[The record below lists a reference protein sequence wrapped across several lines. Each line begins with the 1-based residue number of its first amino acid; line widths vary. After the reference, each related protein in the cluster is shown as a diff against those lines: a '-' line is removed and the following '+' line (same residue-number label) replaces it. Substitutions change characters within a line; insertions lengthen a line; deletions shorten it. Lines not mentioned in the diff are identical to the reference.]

1 MSRSLDLPRSTVR
14 LLLFFLKKKKYQ
26 VMLLAVLCVVMGV
39 IPSIGSVL
47 LKQIINLIESFSDQ
61 EVKHLPA
68 SMIFWTII
76 YALWWECIN
85 IFWRVYDYVYLKTMP
100 YIKGQIL
107 DELYNYT
114 QYHNH
119 KFFQENLAG
128 HITNRITEGA
138 RSFEIVLS
146 IFGEKIIK
154 KVAMIIFALVTLY
167 SVHYVFATIF
177 LIWVCAFIGIS
188 TMCSSRISKY
198 SMNYARSKSVVAG
211 NIVDSIAN
219 ISAVRMFTSHR
230 FERQNL
236 EVRIENAVANEQI
249 MQFFMLKLHY
259 VLSLS
264 CSIMIFIVIYYLS
277 SLRSEIAISIG
288 DCVLI
293 LTLCESVTGEIWDL
307 TQEVGDMF
315 EEVGSLSQSISLI
328 GPHIVT
334 DIEDARILNVEKG
347 EIFFKNVTFQY
358 NRNNNLF
365 QDKTIRISSREKVG
379 LVGFSGSGKSTFV
392 NLITRLYDIDAGE
405 ILIDGQNVKY
415 VTQDSLRMN
424 ISIIPQEPIL
434 FHRTILENI
443 RYGKKDASMEEVI
456 EAAKAAHINSFIMDM
471 PEGYNTLC
479 GERGNS
485 LSGGQRQ
492 RIIIAR
498 AILKN
503 APILIM
509 DEATSSLDTK
519 TEELIQDSL
528 SYLMNNKT
536 VLVIAH
542 RLSTLLNMDRILVFD
557 RGSIVG
563 SGRHEELLDTNK
575 LYKKLWKSQVR
586 GVIP

>member
-1 MSRSLDLPRSTVR
+1 
-14 LLLFFLKKKKYQ
+14 
-26 VMLLAVLCVVMGV
+26 MLLAVLCVVMGMV
-39 IPSIGSVL
+39 PAIDSVL

-61 EVKHLPA
+61 EAENLPA
-68 SMIFWTII
+68 SMIFWAIFYT
-76 YALWWECIN
+76 LWWECIN
-85 IFWRVYDYVYLKTMP
+85 IFWRFYDYVYLKTMP

-128 HITNRITEGA
+128 HITNCIKEGA
-138 RSFEIVLS
+138 RSFEMIIS
-146 IFGEKIIK
+146 SFGEKLIRKLAI
-154 KVAMIIFALVTLY
+154 IIFALIAMY
-167 SVHYVFATIF
+167 SVHYIFATIF
-177 LIWVCAFIGIS
+177 LIWVCVFVGIS
-188 TMCSSRISKY
+188 TMCSGRMNKY
-198 SMNYARSKSVVAG
+198 SHNYARSKSIVSG

-236 EVRIENAVANEQI
+236 EVKIDNAIANEQI

-277 SLRSEIAISIG
+277 YLRSAIEISIG

-293 LTLCESVTGEIWDL
+293 LTLCAAVTGEVWDL

-315 EEVGSLSQSISLI
+315 EEIGSFNQSISLI

-334 DIEDARILNVEKG
+334 DIEDARILNVAKG

-365 QDKTIRISSREKVG
+365 QDQTIKIASKEKVG
-379 LVGFSGSGKSTFV
+379 LVGFSGSGKTTFV
-392 NLITRLYDIDAGE
+392 NLITRLYDIDEGE
-405 ILIDGQNVKY
+405 ILIDGQNIKY

-434 FHRTILENI
+434 FHRTVLENI

-456 EAAKAAHINSFIMDM
+456 EVAKAAHINSFIMDM

-575 LYKKLWKSQVR
+575 LYKKLWKSQVK
-586 GVIP
+586 GIIP